1 MKQLKSGMTGLAFA
15 KVINENAAELGTTEK
30 LKFERMSANHLAN
43 TINEQLAKVG
53 SDKEVSFK
61 TSKVVE
67 VYNEEVVNHLVS
79 SEPEASTFSL
89 RPETTEDETGD
100 ETSNETDNAAGD
112 ETGLGNEDETTGE
125 GVDVVTTEEDENV

>member
-15 KVINENAAELGTTEK
+15 KVINKNAEELGTSEK

-61 TSKVVE
+61 TSKVAE
-67 VYNEEVVNHLVS
+67 VYNEEVVNPLVEAGS
-79 SEPEASTFSL
+79 ISKLSEESD
-89 RPETTEDETGD
+89 TTDETGAD
-100 ETSNETDNAAGD
+100 DTGD
-112 ETGLGNEDETTGE
+112 ETGLGNEDETIGN
-125 GVDVVTTEEDENV
+125 EDEVLITEDDENA

>member
-67 VYNEEVVNHLVS
+67 AYNEEVVNPLASTEV
-79 SEPEASTFSL
+79 STFSL
-89 RPETTEDETGD
+89 RPETTEDETGAGNED
-100 ETSNETDNAAGD
+100 EILTDEVGKDGD
-112 ETGLGNEDETTGE
+112 TTEDETTGE

>member
-43 TINEQLAKVG
+43 TMNEQLVKVG

-61 TSKVVE
+61 TSKVAE
-67 VYNEEVVNHLVS
+67 VYNEEVVNPLAS
-79 SEPEASTFSL
+79 TEASTFSL
-89 RPETTEDETGD
+89 RPETPEDETGEDNED
-100 ETSNETDNAAGD
+100 ETLTDEVGKDGD
-112 ETGLGNEDETTGE
+112 TTEDETTGE

>member
-15 KVINENAAELGTTEK
+15 KVINKNAEELGTTEK

-43 TINEQLAKVG
+43 TINEQLAEVG
-53 SDKEVSFK
+53 SDKKVSFE
-61 TSKVVE
+61 TSKVAE
-67 VYNEEVVNHLVS
+67 VYNEEVVNPLAS
-79 SEPEASTFSL
+79 TEASTFSL
-89 RPETTEDETGD
+89 RPETTEDET
-100 ETSNETDNAAGD
+100 SNETDNVTED

>member
-15 KVINENAAELGTTEK
+15 KVINKNAEELGTTEK

-61 TSKVVE
+61 TSKVAE
-67 VYNEEVVNHLVS
+67 VYNEEVINPLVEAGS
-79 SEPEASTFSL
+79 ISKLSEEPD
-89 RPETTEDETGD
+89 TTDETGAD
-100 ETSNETDNAAGD
+100 ETGD

>member
-15 KVINENAAELGTTEK
+15 KVINENAEELGTTEK

-43 TINEQLAKVG
+43 TMNEQLVKVG

-61 TSKVVE
+61 TSKVAE
-67 VYNEEVVNHLVS
+67 VYNEEVVNPLAS
-79 SEPEASTFSL
+79 TEASTFSL
-89 RPETTEDETGD
+89 RPETTEEDGTGD
-100 ETSNETDNAAGD
+100 ETSN

>member
-15 KVINENAAELGTTEK
+15 KVINENAEELGTTEK

-43 TINEQLAKVG
+43 TMNEQLVKVG

-61 TSKVVE
+61 TSKVAE
-67 VYNEEVVNHLVS
+67 VYNEEVVNPLAS
-79 SEPEASTFSL
+79 TEASTFSL
-89 RPETTEDETGD
+89 RPETTDETGAD
-100 ETSNETDNAAGD
+100 ETGD

-125 GVDVVTTEEDENV
+125 GVDVVTTEGDENV